1 MERNITTVKFLI
13 TISDL
18 QLKQITIQKDLNI
31 HTYFLLV
38 VVVTYG
44 NQVFLHF
51 ISIKSKKEKY
61 NEKGKFHT
69 LFFKYRNEV

>member
-18 QLKQITIQKDLNI
+18 QLKQITIQKDVNI

-51 ISIKSKKEKY
+51 ISK
-61 NEKGKFHT
+61 
-69 LFFKYRNEV
+69 